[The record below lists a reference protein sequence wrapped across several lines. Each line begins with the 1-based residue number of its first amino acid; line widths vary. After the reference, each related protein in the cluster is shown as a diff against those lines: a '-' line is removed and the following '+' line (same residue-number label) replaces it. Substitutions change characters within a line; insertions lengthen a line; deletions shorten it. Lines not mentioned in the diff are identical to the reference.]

1 MQGVPGSIPGQGTRF
16 CMAQPRSGTAKL
28 KKKKNSMPQIQLSLV
43 IRNVLLPN
51 KDHGSHQGCVKV
63 CHNKGSAYPEGT
75 AVHLPPS
82 EATHRGHERD
92 LGVRI
97 LNEALFT
104 RGGGSTGPGAWAR
117 ASVSCLRSSG
127 SSLDSPW
134 SDNYRAALGEIR
146 GLSTRSSSS
155 L

>member
-1 MQGVPGSIPGQGTRF
+1 MLPMQGVPGSIPGQGTRF

-104 RGGGSTGPGAWAR
+104 RGGGSTGPGVSIRSLGSHDKR
-117 ASVSCLRSSG
+117 AAGFAASLSLLRVPRGPFSSG
-127 SSLDSPW
+127 AHS
-134 SDNYRAALGEIR
+134 
-146 GLSTRSSSS
+146 
-155 L
+155 

>member
-1 MQGVPGSIPGQGTRF
+1 MQ
-16 CMAQPRSGTAKL
+16 QPRSGTAKL

-104 RGGGSTGPGAWAR
+104 RGGGSTGPGVSIRSLGSHDKR
-117 ASVSCLRSSG
+117 AAGFAASLSLLRVPRGPFSSG
-127 SSLDSPW
+127 AHS
-134 SDNYRAALGEIR
+134 
-146 GLSTRSSSS
+146 
-155 L
+155 